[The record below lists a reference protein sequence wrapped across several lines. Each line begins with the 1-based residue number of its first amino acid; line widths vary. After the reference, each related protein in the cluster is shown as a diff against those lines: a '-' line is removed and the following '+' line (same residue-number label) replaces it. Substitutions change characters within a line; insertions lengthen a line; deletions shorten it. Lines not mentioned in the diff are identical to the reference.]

1 MTASSF
7 PTSRSRRIA
16 TVASVLMAIT
26 LSASVLVLVL
36 GASVPE
42 SWWPR
47 TGQAF
52 AADAYSGSTRQ
63 DACGLIAGPAKEYC
77 ERGATSWTASAARA
91 PRDSASRAWMLF
103 PAGAGVAALV
113 VWRRRGT
120 PGRGRRRMWR
130 PDRGTLRS
138 AGVIVLFSGVFILVN
153 SQVVY
158 AASSNSETG
167 DLLAPLNIYSSEG
180 VPINGYELNAE
191 GGSIVSFK
199 TQSLAFALSGLFT
212 LIRLLV
218 GLAGWA
224 IEVAFRFPVLK
235 ILTGPAQKV
244 ADAYNTVVV
253 DTLGLKGLVLAWAF
267 VFAGF
272 MIVRGRVG
280 RGLGEIFLTLLIAA
294 FAASTF
300 VRPDYLLA
308 QNGPLGQTQQVAA
321 EVAQESV
328 NSYAWGGKLA
338 SKGPCDGMAGNAEIK
353 CLEREAEAP
362 VSSTDVA
369 RPLQDSVTNALIVKP
384 YMLLQY
390 GRILDPAK
398 KSDSKAYAV
407 HLKWLTGG
415 YKAGSK
421 DRTDACSL
429 VYGPAKQYCL
439 RDNDNA
445 PDGNDGLPSLTPGGE
460 LLDTASP
467 VVSEEDKEF
476 AAFLADL
483 KKAGPVG
490 KACAAYAAKPTWWR
504 VGGAL
509 LLLIAALFICGMLL
523 SSAIVLLGTQGVC
536 AAAAGAAGVTFIAG
550 MLPGPARQSVWKWLS
565 LWGIA
570 ILVVVGICA
579 FVPFFGI
586 AVDATITDGP
596 DLMVERI
603 LLIDVLAIAGAA
615 GHRRLLTGITSFGR
629 RMAMR
634 MRYAKV
640 GGTHMP
646 GDTSE
651 LGAAL
656 AMNSPAAL
664 GGYGG
669 LRAFTGG
676 GGGRYGMLGTRQRLM
691 GALASLFDGAGMPV
705 DTGRVLADA
714 GAEAG
719 RGLAPLTA
727 AAAVGGLGARLGA
740 KGAHWLLIGRRPDRE
755 QLAKWRKPT
764 AGGDP
769 NAGGPSD
776 GGDGGSGGAGPR
788 RPGGPP
794 DRYRNEQGQIVDRR
808 TGQILHDQN
817 TDRTLLSTRA
827 HNRLVR
833 LRGYRILNRG
843 GRAAYGAT
851 VGLPA
856 NIRRARAGSSRY
868 SQDARQQVRVWGNTV
883 REDGRAW
890 PATARSISRVMRE
903 RGDDRTDT
911 APLVSRRLPVSNGP
925 GSTQPATARAS
936 EAPAAGGAR
945 PRSSFAP
952 DPGALQRL
960 LDDPAELRRQ
970 TIANVAAVDPSLAR
984 AMQGRAQPPSR
995 QPSVQ
1000 PDTTSDG
1007 TRAQARARFQELM
1020 RRTAP
1025 EADRLRQQHSRPD
1038 DDLDHPDFTE

>member
-1 MTASSF
+1 MF
-7 PTSRSRRIA
+7 
-16 TVASVLMAIT
+16 
-26 LSASVLVLVL
+26 
-36 GASVPE
+36 
-42 SWWPR
+42 
-47 TGQAF
+47 
-52 AADAYSGSTRQ
+52 
-63 DACGLIAGPAKEYC
+63 
-77 ERGATSWTASAARA
+77 
-91 PRDSASRAWMLF
+91 
-103 PAGAGVAALV
+103 
-113 VWRRRGT
+113 
-120 PGRGRRRMWR
+120 R
-130 PDRGTLRS
+130 PDRATLRS
-138 AGVIVLFSGVFILVN
+138 AGFVVLLTGVFVMVN

-158 AASSNSETG
+158 AAGSNSETG
-167 DLLAPLNIYSSEG
+167 DLLAPLNITSSEG

-191 GGSIVSFK
+191 GGSIVSVE
-199 TQSLAFALSGLFT
+199 TQLLAFALSGLFT
-212 LIRLLV
+212 LIQVLV

-224 IEVAFRFPVLK
+224 IEVAFRFPLLK
-235 ILTGPAQKV
+235 ILTAPAQTV
-244 ADAYNTVVV
+244 ADAYNSVVV
-253 DTLGLKGLVLAWAF
+253 DTLGLKGVLLAWAL
-267 VFAGF
+267 VFASF
-272 MIVRGRVG
+272 MLVRGRVG

-294 FAASTF
+294 FAASVF
-300 VRPDYLLA
+300 VRPDYLLTPD
-308 QNGPLGQTQQVAA
+308 GPLGQAQQVGA

-328 NSYAWGGKLA
+328 NSYDWGGKLA

-353 CLEREAEAP
+353 CLEREGEAP
-362 VSSTDVA
+362 VSAAEVA
-369 RPLQDSVTNALIVKP
+369 RPLQDSVTNALVVKP

-398 KSDSKAYAV
+398 TADRKAYAI
-407 HLKWLTGG
+407 HLKWITGG
-415 YKAGSK
+415 YQAGADEK
-421 DRTDACSL
+421 DDKGDPCNL
-429 VYGPAKQYCL
+429 IKGPAKQYCE
-439 RDNDNA
+439 RDTGDK
-445 PDGNDGLPSLTPGGE
+445 LPQEGALPEFTPGGE

-467 VVSEEDKEF
+467 VVSEEDQEF

-483 KKAGPVG
+483 KKAGDVG
-490 KACAAYAAKPTWWR
+490 KACAAYAEKPTWWR
-504 VGGAL
+504 VGGAA

-523 SSAIVLLGTQGVC
+523 SSAIVLLGTQGIC
-536 AAAAGAAGVTFIAG
+536 AAAAAAGGVTFIAG

-570 ILVVVGICA
+570 VLAVVGICA

-596 DLMVERI
+596 QLMVERI

-656 AMNSPAAL
+656 AMNSPAVM
-664 GGYGG
+664 GGYGGG

-676 GGGRYGMLGTRQRLM
+676 GSGRYGMLGTRHRLM
-691 GALASLFDGAGMPV
+691 GALNSLFDGAGMPV

-727 AAAVGGLGARLGA
+727 AAAGVGLGARLGA
-740 KGAHWLLIGRRPDRE
+740 KGAYSLLIGRRPDTE

-769 NAGGPSD
+769 RTGGPSD
-776 GGDGGSGGAGPR
+776 GGDGGSGGGGPR

-794 DRYRNEQGQIVDRR
+794 DRYRDDQGQVRDRR
-808 TGQILHDQN
+808 SDRVLHDQN

-833 LRGYRILNRG
+833 FRGYRILHRG

-856 NIRRARAGSSRY
+856 NVRRARSGDSRY

-883 REDGRAW
+883 REDRRAW
-890 PATARSISRVMRE
+890 GDTGRHVSRVLREHTDDSGGPGPFVGRRLPTATSPAATAR
-903 RGDDRTDT
+903 
-911 APLVSRRLPVSNGP
+911 P
-925 GSTQPATARAS
+925 
-936 EAPAAGGAR
+936 APAPHRARSGGSSGRTSPAPAQPSAPASPGGGAAAPAPAPASPPRLGGSAPRPPASGTRSRPALPGGGGAR
-945 PRSSFAP
+945 SSA
-952 DPGALQRL
+952 R
-960 LDDPAELRRQ
+960 EE
-970 TIANVAAVDPSLAR
+970 AAAR
-984 AMQGRAQPPSR
+984 M
-995 QPSVQ
+995 
-1000 PDTTSDG
+1000 
-1007 TRAQARARFQELM
+1007 QELM
-1020 RRTAP
+1020 RRTEP
-1025 EADRLRQQHSRPD
+1025 EAERLRQERARRRD
-1038 DDLDHPDFTE
+1038 DGEDE